1 MNQLELWRSRRK
13 LSIQELADRCG
24 INRATIN
31 RIEHGKVK
39 PSAKTL
45 GLLAEALNIDVTDL
59 LELTTGGN
67 PPKIQA
73 AYPPLS
79 EIASQEEI
87 AAVKEAIR
95 NKDKEPD
102 YSEEEVDERIA
113 HLLATYFKR
122 AQIGA

>member
-13 LSIQELADRCG
+13 LNIQELADRCG

-45 GLLAEALNIDVTDL
+45 GLLAEALNIDVTEL
-59 LELTTGGN
+59 IELTTVDSSA
-67 PPKIQA
+67 KTQA
-73 AYPPLS
+73 AYPPFS
-79 EIASQEEI
+79 EIAHQEEI

-95 NKDKEPD
+95 DNDKEPD
-102 YSEEEVDERIA
+102 YSEKELDERIA
-113 HLLATYFKR
+113 HLLAIKEARHFRK
-122 AQIGA
+122 